1 MRPTA
6 GHIETE
12 GGAQASN
19 QAKSWRTIK
28 IKQFAHSTLE
38 LVRADVGTGRLVV
51 VVNDWQ
57 IQSAAGSI
65 KLSFLTNMS
74 RFCST
79 SHIQFRLCFDRLL
92 LHRLEGDAGLPEQQR
107 KCEIPRSAGKYNR
120 YQRSPS
126 HSTNRETS
134 AILMGEKQK
143 ISDAV
148 TRLERTKPA

>member
-79 SHIQFRLCFDRLL
+79 SHIQFRLCF
-92 LHRLEGDAGLPEQQR
+92 
-107 KCEIPRSAGKYNR
+107 
-120 YQRSPS
+120 
-126 HSTNRETS
+126 
-134 AILMGEKQK
+134 
-143 ISDAV
+143 
-148 TRLERTKPA
+148 

>member
-19 QAKSWRTIK
+19 QAKSWRSTIK

-65 KLSFLTNMS
+65 NFL
-74 RFCST
+74 F
-79 SHIQFRLCFDRLL
+79 
-92 LHRLEGDAGLPEQQR
+92 
-107 KCEIPRSAGKYNR
+107 
-120 YQRSPS
+120 
-126 HSTNRETS
+126 
-134 AILMGEKQK
+134 
-143 ISDAV
+143 
-148 TRLERTKPA
+148 